1 MGGHG
6 LAAAPRCLH
15 VKLSQ
20 AERCLPTR
28 LKREKSDSV
37 SLKPNRKLKKPRRA
51 AGYAN
56 TSVVQV

>member
-1 MGGHG
+1 MGGYG
-6 LAAAPRCLH
+6 LAAAPRCLP

-28 LKREKSDSV
+28 LKREKSNSV